1 MRRWGGLVA
10 LAVVFLVLGGNGRPI
25 RGLILAGVPHF
36 LVAGG
41 GVGESRRRLGTQWT
55 LQS

>member
-1 MRRWGGLVA
+1 MRWGGLVA